1 MTPHRPTSTIF
12 FILMAVLI
20 DMIAVGVIM
29 PVLPALVGSFSASK
43 ADNAFWY
50 GVVAC
55 SFGAA
60 NFLGAPILG
69 ALSDR
74 FGRRPVLL
82 TSFSVMAGCLLL
94 TGLARSLAMLVALRF
109 VSGFSQS
116 NVAIA
121 QAAVADVTEPAQR
134 GQRFGLIG
142 SMVGLGYILG
152 PVLGGLLGDVDL
164 HLPFFVSGTLAAA
177 NAAFGWFVM
186 PETLP
191 AAQRVPL
198 AWKRLTPFAS
208 IHELANLGGVGP
220 LAAVISLAYLAQFI
234 LPATWALVMKFKFG
248 WGPRETGWSLFAYG
262 LMLVVA
268 QGFLIRFVLARRSP
282 RWLTLAG
289 LLSAALAFIAYGLAW
304 APWVVYAAIG
314 ANVLGFMCGPAMTTL
329 VSQAAGGASSGRSIT
344 ASSAACE
351 SPERKRTSW
360 AIETSR
366 GSPAFAAAASSNAP
380 TREALTASRRC
391 TVAAVAA
398 RKPGSRDRA
407 SNRAASITIA
417 SIRFGCRE
425 RTVAIAG
432 RFRHMPISP
441 STVGAVSVAICR
453 GSTESGAACS
463 THSGAVVER
472 MTYISFTGWP

>member
-1 MTPHRPTSTIF
+1 MTSHRPTATIF

-29 PVLPALVGSFSASK
+29 PVLPALVGSFSDSK

-60 NFLGAPILG
+60 NFIGAPILG

-74 FGRRPVLL
+74 FGRRPILL

-94 TGLARSLAMLVALRF
+94 TGLARSLPVIVALRF
-109 VSGFSQS
+109 LSGFSQS

-142 SMVGLGYILG
+142 SMVGLGYVLG
-152 PVLGGLLGDVDL
+152 PVLGGLLGAIDL
-164 HLPFFVSGTLAAA
+164 HLPFFVAGGLAAA
-177 NAAFGWFVM
+177 NAAFGLFVM

-191 AAQRVPL
+191 SEDRRPL
-198 AWKRLTPFAS
+198 AWQRLTPFSS
-208 IHELANLGGVGP
+208 IHDLASLRGVGP
-220 LAAVISLAYLAQFI
+220 LAVVLTLAYLAQFI
-234 LPATWALVMKFKFG
+234 LPATWALMMQFKFG

-262 LMLVVA
+262 FMLVVS

-289 LLSAALAFIAYGLAW
+289 LLSASLAFVAYGLAW
-304 APWVVYAAIG
+304 APWMIYAAIG

-329 VSQAAGGASSGRSIT
+329 VSQAAGGESQGRVLGSLAALSSVAAAVAPAIGSGLLVAVSGFPADDWRLGAPFYASSLLLL
-344 ASSAACE
+344 AA
-351 SPERKRTSW
+351 
-360 AIETSR
+360 
-366 GSPAFAAAASSNAP
+366 
-380 TREALTASRRC
+380 
-391 TVAAVAA
+391 AAVAA
-398 RKPGSRDRA
+398 FTFR
-407 SNRAASITIA
+407 
-417 SIRFGCRE
+417 
-425 RTVAIAG
+425 RTQADQP
-432 RFRHMPISP
+432 HP
-441 STVGAVSVAICR
+441 T
-453 GSTESGAACS
+453 
-463 THSGAVVER
+463 
-472 MTYISFTGWP
+472 